1 MRRSQNISD
10 TACTH
15 RKALR
20 KRCHMAMK
28 ISSSYLG
35 SSAELSASICSPAL
49 VMKCWNSIYTL
60 ANSGTGRAPR
70 WTFPGDLFP
79 SPSLLF
85 PATSAGKMSK
95 KNQKIGPEQ
104 SPQLPG
110 RASPAG
116 PALPQH
122 YRALNS
128 RFSLFTVELPGGVC
142 SAAASAC
149 WEKSG
154 KIRAGAALFVFT
166 WI

>member
-1 MRRSQNISD
+1 MYTSESFEKTLPYGHENIEFLFGLQCRIKCFDLQPCTGDEMLKFYLYPRKLRYGQGSALNISRGFISL
-10 TACTH
+10 AVP
-15 RKALR
+15 AFP
-20 KRCHMAMK
+20 CHQR
-28 ISSSYLG
+28 G
-35 SSAELSASICSPAL
+35 E
-49 VMKCWNSIYTL
+49 NEQ
-60 ANSGTGRAPR
+60 
-70 WTFPGDLFP
+70 
-79 SPSLLF
+79 
-85 PATSAGKMSK
+85 

>member
-15 RKALR
+15 LKALR

-70 WTFPGDLFP
+70 WIFISLAVPAFPCHQRGENEQ
-79 SPSLLF
+79 
-85 PATSAGKMSK
+85 

-128 RFSLFTVELPGGVC
+128 RFSLFKVELPGGVC